1 MVLAGIA
8 GFGFVKILSFA
19 GAWHVYEKATAFLVV
34 TIILSVVL
42 APIAQLGDLLE
53 SWIKRK
59 RGAKDSG
66 NLIPGHGGILDRVDG
81 YLTVAPLVALI
92 TLMDKGGP
100 IAWP

>member
-1 MVLAGIA
+1 
-8 GFGFVKILSFA
+8 VKILLLA
-19 GAWHVYEKATAFLVV
+19 DGWHPDEKATTFLVV
-34 TIILSVVL
+34 TIILSVLL
-42 APIAQLGDLLE
+42 ALVAQLGDLLE

-81 YLTVAPLVALI
+81 YLTVVPLVTLI

-100 IAWP
+100 FAWP